1 MIYSEWSSECI
12 SSACWVHWRAGV
24 VVPDSHLRKC
34 FDEPRL
40 QLRTFGKSITRL
52 GLHHQGL
59 VSIRHRHGMT
69 CERSTPEGRT
79 EGAVL
84 VVFDE
89 VVEEGSDLLGAVEL
103 NFGGN
108 KLKTVPLLILLVSFC
123 FEPRVNFA
131 NDWCHLLWCWIVGIV
146 WTVLATLKFNCEFF
160 FQLFVFV
167 RFFFFFSRRL
177 SFALLFY

>member
-1 MIYSEWSSECI
+1 MTSK
-12 SSACWVHWRAGV
+12 V
-24 VVPDSHLRKC
+24 K
-34 FDEPRL
+34 
-40 QLRTFGKSITRL
+40 K
-52 GLHHQGL
+52 
-59 VSIRHRHGMT
+59 T

-108 KLKTVPLLILLVSFC
+108 KLKTVPLLILFVSFC

-131 NDWCHLLWCWIVGIV
+131 ND
-146 WTVLATLKFNCEFF
+146 
-160 FQLFVFV
+160 
-167 RFFFFFSRRL
+167 
-177 SFALLFY
+177 